1 MLTVKQILRI
11 LYIFLSGNHPME
23 NRYTSSSIFT
33 KQIQHSKTSLKIDII
48 ITQEVFFGMALLSLF
63 FMSQKQ
69 SSTPL
74 NCIIHI
80 RNLIKF
86 SHLKII
92 SNKLTTAINSL
103 SSLGSIYF
111 ILVHARG
118 LCYKKKNKEEL
129 VSSTKESFRA
139 SRKRPVLQSVHI
151 SRMILHFLQQDSVIY
166 DLFAKNTHCLLL

>member
-1 MLTVKQILRI
+1 MYPLVHI
-11 LYIFLSGNHPME
+11 LYF
-23 NRYTSSSIFT
+23 
-33 KQIQHSKTSLKIDII
+33 TSL
-48 ITQEVFFGMALLSLF
+48 FFGMALLSLF

-118 LCYKKKNKEEL
+118 LCYKKK
-129 VSSTKESFRA
+129 T
-139 SRKRPVLQSVHI
+139 RKSLC
-151 SRMILHFLQQDSVIY
+151 LQQKRVSEPQGKGLYFKVFTYQGWSYIFY
-166 DLFAKNTHCLLL
+166 SKIQWSMTFLPKIPTACFCK